1 MKYIINEDRLKE
13 LLLAENKLLALENGG
28 VDNWIWYGDSLKEF
42 IQQWVIDKEYN
53 ENKKWNFKD
62 IIKDDLKL
70 FEVFK

>member
-28 VDNWIWYGDSLKEF
+28 VDDWIWYGDSLKEF
-42 IQQWVIDKEYN
+42 IQQWVIDKEYD
-53 ENKKWNFKD
+53 ENKKWNFED